1 MKKRVTLVLFLVI
14 GVFGLILIYKN
25 IFGEA
30 VLPVTKENP
39 SKATP
44 VPSVV
49 LSGDFKITEKQAET
63 IAREALSG
71 EEESSIKSVRI
82 IVSDHAKYGKVWEV
96 DFTLSESFNGSN
108 GITFLIDKTTGEVL
122 EKSNFTSEF

>member
-1 MKKRVTLVLFLVI
+1 MKIRVALVLFLVI

-25 IFGEA
+25 IFGGA

-39 SKATP
+39 PKATP

-49 LSGDFKITEKQAET
+49 LSGDFKITGKQAEN
-63 IAREALSG
+63 IAGEALSE
-71 EEESSIKSVRI
+71 EEESSIKNVRV